1 MTSRLLITR
10 TLPDAVEAR
19 ARQAFDVTVRSDPA
33 PMTEG
38 EAAAALAEYDAIV
51 PTLGDAFRGAAFDGG
66 PHRCKVLANFGVGYN
81 HIDADRAR
89 AAGVVVTNTPGAVTD
104 ATADIAMTLILMTC
118 RRAAEGERILRA
130 GQWTGWTPTQ
140 FLGTH
145 VTGRTVGIIGMGRIG
160 RAVAAR
166 CHFGFGMEI
175 LYYNRSQIED
185 PHVLGVQVGSLS
197 DLLESVNIAVLAVPA
212 TPQTRHMIGAAE
224 LKALGRHGYLVN
236 IARGDIV
243 DEAALVEA
251 LKSRTIAGAGLD
263 VYEREPELAPG
274 LVDCENAVLLP
285 HIGTAALEV
294 REAMGFMALD
304 NARAVVEGRTPPHPV

>member
-1 MTSRLLITR
+1 
-10 TLPDAVEAR
+10 
-19 ARQAFDVTVRSDPA
+19 
-33 PMTEG
+33 
-38 EAAAALAEYDAIV
+38 
-51 PTLGDAFRGAAFDGG
+51 
-66 PHRCKVLANFGVGYN
+66 
-81 HIDADRAR
+81 
-89 AAGVVVTNTPGAVTD
+89 VVTNTPGAVTD

-175 LYYNRSQIED
+175 LYHNRSQIED

-251 LKSRTIAGAGLD
+251 LRSRTIAGAGLD